1 MEDRLI
7 ALLSEFG
14 YPVRRQGSLLEDEP
28 YPDAFFTFWQ
38 VSGDLNSA
46 YDNLEYATLYTYDV
60 NFYAVEPENA
70 MTFCGKRLKS

>member
-46 YDNLEYATLYTYDV
+46 YDNLEYATLYTMMSIFMPL
-60 NFYAVEPENA
+60 NRKNA